1 MAAPT
6 RVLPKKLGQ
15 RLFGARACVFR
26 TFAHDPPERSNAN
39 GPVPRNSDMMLA
51 TFHRRQLHV
60 TAGLPLDLVSE
71 AGQRSS

>member
-1 MAAPT
+1 MVAPT

-15 RLFGARACVFR
+15 RLIRVQACVVR
-26 TFAHDPPERSNAN
+26 YFAHDPPERSNAN
-39 GPVPRNSDMMLA
+39 GSVPRNSDMMLA